1 MPTTP
6 AGKWLGTPPSEPLR
20 ILQRE
25 RSPFIPA
32 TCVVTRMDQLDPAA
46 WLSCLRAA
54 RNEVGPSFEH
64 VVPFALE
71 NGAVDA
77 TTPAVSPLR
86 RSIVTWLSDE
96 AKQTR
101 QKKFRQYAAL
111 TRRAVARNL
120 EGEIE
125 QLLDASARFE
135 VFQNTLPTRV
145 DEELEAM
152 SQHIEGFLSLLSDS
166 YTAHGER
173 LEHAV
178 HPFAVGPFVPPV
190 SATVL
195 FARLSHHLNELA
207 AELGASVS
215 WALDGNRLGNAGRV
229 TAFTDFV
236 RSALP
241 EPPVRL
247 LDQLMR
253 LPAGSKPAE
262 AEIFRGEGDHGPRIP
277 TDAVVLFPSQMAA
290 ERLIRTTRTAINQ
303 WLSAAKVVVADAA
316 TRIASEG
323 FFHQFGHEPTQVSER
338 LAILEDHYARLMCE
352 EPRALIL
359 QHPATAPRAYAPGFP
374 LSAA

>member
-1 MPTTP
+1 
-6 AGKWLGTPPSEPLR
+6 
-20 ILQRE
+20 
-25 RSPFIPA
+25 
-32 TCVVTRMDQLDPAA
+32 
-46 WLSCLRAA
+46 
-54 RNEVGPSFEH
+54 EVGPSFEH

-190 SATVL
+190 SA
-195 FARLSHHLNELA
+195 
-207 AELGASVS
+207 
-215 WALDGNRLGNAGRV
+215 
-229 TAFTDFV
+229 
-236 RSALP
+236 
-241 EPPVRL
+241 
-247 LDQLMR
+247 
-253 LPAGSKPAE
+253 
-262 AEIFRGEGDHGPRIP
+262 
-277 TDAVVLFPSQMAA
+277 
-290 ERLIRTTRTAINQ
+290 
-303 WLSAAKVVVADAA
+303 
-316 TRIASEG
+316 
-323 FFHQFGHEPTQVSER
+323 
-338 LAILEDHYARLMCE
+338 
-352 EPRALIL
+352 
-359 QHPATAPRAYAPGFP
+359 
-374 LSAA
+374 